1 MKIETSR
8 STEFDGYRI
17 EDVVFRGACPPDD
30 RGAFASVRSDLE
42 ALMRARDPAGV
53 MLDLLDVDDI
63 LDEDL
68 RELVDVAVCTDRPL
82 DPRLCVLAIRMVP
95 TVIRRDG
102 TLAHGLFSPHVLSLS
117 SFKPAEM
124 DELKARLD
132 ARKGKPHGR
141 RPVYFPATKLWFL
154 PPKMRASL
162 DESSG
167 DENLWRMGEPSFLG
181 LSLDPAYHGYRFLW
195 LRSFHP
201 SIAVRI
207 DVEPS
212 GRGVLTAKRLSGKG
226 GYHPGRLV
234 EARSKDL
241 SARTARAFLD
251 RLARA
256 DFWHSLP
263 LDRSGLDGAYWI
275 LEGVKDGSYHIE
287 ERWSPAR
294 GAFRNACLFLL
305 ERSGLDIDPV
315 Y

>member
-17 EDVVFRGACPPDD
+17 EDVIFRGACRPED
-30 RGAFASVRSDLE
+30 REAFASVRSDLE

-53 MLDLLDVDDI
+53 MLDLLDVDDV

-68 RELVDVAVCTDRPL
+68 RELVEVAVRTDRPL

-95 TVIRRDG
+95 TVVRRDG

-124 DELKARLD
+124 DELRARI
-132 ARKGKPHGR
+132 ASRKGRPHGR
-141 RPVYFPATKLWFL
+141 RPAYFPAKDLDRF
-154 PPKMRASL
+154 PPAFRDRL

-167 DENLWRMGEPSFLG
+167 DENLWRMGEPSFLN
-181 LSLDPAYHGYRFLW
+181 LRLDPAYHGYRFLW

-207 DVEPS
+207 DIEPS

-226 GYHPGRLV
+226 GYHPGHLIEKRT
-234 EARSKDL
+234 KDL
-241 SARTARAFLD
+241 SARTVMAFLD
-251 RLARA
+251 RLTRA

-287 ERWSPAR
+287 ERWSPVR